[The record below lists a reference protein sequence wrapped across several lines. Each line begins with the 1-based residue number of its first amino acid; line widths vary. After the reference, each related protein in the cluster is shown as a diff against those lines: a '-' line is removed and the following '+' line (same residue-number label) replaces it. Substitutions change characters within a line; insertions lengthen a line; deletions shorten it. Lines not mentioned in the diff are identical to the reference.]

1 MQMETT
7 LPASP
12 ASVVKT
18 LVFSRV
24 GRKHLLL
31 GGLALA
37 LISGGLI
44 WQWSWLVAV
53 GVAPLLVSAVPCVGR
68 RFPRAFSS
76 ARDDDHGLPP
86 RPSVG
91 ACAVSKFGPVSR
103 VTLPT

>member
-53 GVAPLLVSAVPCVGR
+53 GVAPLLVSAVPCVAMCALGLCMHR
-68 RFPRAFSS
+68 MSS
-76 ARDDDHGLPP
+76 HSGGAVQNGTPEI
-86 RPSVG
+86 PS
-91 ACAVSKFGPVSR
+91 SQQES
-103 VTLPT
+103 